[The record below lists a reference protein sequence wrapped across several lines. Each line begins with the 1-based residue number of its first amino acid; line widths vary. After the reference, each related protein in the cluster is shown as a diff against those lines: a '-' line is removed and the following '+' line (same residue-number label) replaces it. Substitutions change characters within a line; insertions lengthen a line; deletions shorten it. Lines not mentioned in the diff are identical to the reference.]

1 MMSAEPIQ
9 MIFGGLQA
17 FEIPA
22 RNGVEFIDENLA
34 IVKAI
39 CNRKDLNEMEIH
51 QQAIIFAEV
60 SRFIASQNT

>member
-22 RNGVEFIDENLA
+22 RNGVEFIEDNLA
-34 IVKAI
+34 IVRAI

-51 QQAIIFAEV
+51 
-60 SRFIASQNT
+60 

>member
-1 MMSAEPIQ
+1 
-9 MIFGGLQA
+9 MILGGLQA

-22 RNGVEFIDENLA
+22 KNVVEFTKENLA

-51 QQAIIFAEV
+51 
-60 SRFIASQNT
+60 